1 MQHPEFLKRE
11 IKAIAFDQYGTIV
24 DMQAGLVAAVTP
36 FLRQKGWQGEPN
48 SFVTWWRRTHFES
61 SMIDALCDRGAVR
74 AEPRELGGRLHQ
86 RREVAGRGVDVG
98 GVRGVGRDAFG
109 AESVVKRSDQ

>member
-1 MQHPEFLKRE
+1 MQHPEILKRE

-48 SFVTWWRRTHFES
+48 SS
-61 SMIDALCDRGAVR
+61 SPGGAAPTSR
-74 AEPRELGGRLHQ
+74 AR
-86 RREVAGRGVDVG
+86 
-98 GVRGVGRDAFG
+98 
-109 AESVVKRSDQ
+109 